1 MNETIILSQKAGFV
15 FEDWVDRNNH
25 FNVNIFYGNHLCAA
39 IWGEN
44 ETGAKAFF
52 TNFARQWRNVAKE
65 KEIQKLEDNWWEYI
79 NIIRKLEKN
88 KQEIFDY
95 FFYNFKE

>member
-25 FNVNIFYGNHLCAA
+25 FNVNIFYGNHLCAV